1 MTKAREQARSKWR
14 SLIAEQEESG
24 ERVTAF
30 CRMRGLERRYFYY
43 WKRRLRETAVQ
54 PQFVELQLTKPALS
68 HWHVGRELGSTIEVR
83 LRNGRS
89 LMVAPEFD
97 ALHLRALLAVVES
110 ES

>member
-1 MTKAREQARSKWR
+1 MTKTREQARSKWR

-24 ERVTAF
+24 QSVTAF
-30 CRMRGLERRYFYY
+30 CRMRGVERRYFYY
-43 WKRRLRETAVQ
+43 WKRRLGETAVQ
-54 PQFVELQLTKPALS
+54 SQFVELQLAKPALS
-68 HWHVGRELGSTIEVR
+68 HWHVGRGLGATIEVR

-97 ALHLRALLAVVES
+97 AQHLRLLMAVVES